1 MSLSLFSSVN
11 IAVLL
16 TDGENLDYNSLKLPD
31 ERWNHISIILQ
42 NNNVVYLLNGKVI
55 KKVIDFS
62 PKELVI
68 KLRKPTFIKIH
79 NCKYFSMS
87 SVLQT

>member
-1 MSLSLFSSVN
+1 MSVSLFSSID
-11 IAVLL
+11 IAILVGV
-16 TDGENLDYNSLKLPD
+16 GEKQDYIPLKLPD

-42 NNNVVYLLNGKVI
+42 NNNVVYLLNGKVV
-55 KKVIDFS
+55 KRVIDFS

-68 KLRKPTFIKIH
+68 KPRKPTFLKIH

-87 SVLQT
+87 SVV